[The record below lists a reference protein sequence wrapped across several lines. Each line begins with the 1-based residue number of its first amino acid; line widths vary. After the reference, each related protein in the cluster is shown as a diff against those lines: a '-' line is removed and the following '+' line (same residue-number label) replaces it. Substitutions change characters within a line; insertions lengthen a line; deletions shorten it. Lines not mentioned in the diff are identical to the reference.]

1 MGAGKSRI
9 RGQGNQPRGNC
20 QGFWCCHEQ
29 RFQKSN
35 GGGLDAR
42 QNARP
47 CAKESGLH
55 QGFTGGR
62 NEKQDLPLHFQHT
75 LESAVQEELQAQ
87 GIMATAKIV
96 LASRVIDLANK
107 AETPEAL
114 ETLTRAHKNLAPQ
127 VAKDASTTVNV
138 NQQAAA
144 GVQIQ
149 SPKDVLAEI
158 VESAREDNAG
168 Q

>member
-1 MGAGKSRI
+1 M
-9 RGQGNQPRGNC
+9 
-20 QGFWCCHEQ
+20 
-29 RFQKSN
+29 
-35 GGGLDAR
+35 
-42 QNARP
+42 
-47 CAKESGLH
+47 
-55 QGFTGGR
+55 
-62 NEKQDLPLHFQHT
+62 HFQHT